1 MNFFCNP
8 PEDLENSMP
17 LEPMRLQVIGDQQ
30 STLKD
35 FLFELVDTHPTKL
48 KSEEKH
54 KLRDTYRQ
62 ILLNVTYNSIRG
74 VYTAIPRGKSAF
86 KSDSYWGKIGLS
98 YVFTLTVLDRLKTDG
113 YILQHTGFY
122 NAQAGFGR
130 LTRIYGLEKL
140 SERLNAQAIG
150 DFLQFQ
156 DDDDIETLVLMGFDY
171 TKATLPENHPDI
183 ARLKAINNFLKD
195 YAWQKKGPMRL
206 VYSDGPLKGGRV
218 YSRFQNMPRAQRAEL
233 KINGLPTVELDFKA
247 NHLMM
252 LISLSGTQP
261 PEDPYLTIATI
272 ANLSREKV
280 KSFINTSLSAES
292 ASVAFNACKKHKINR
307 QLFNL
312 LEEATL
318 TAFPNITLYSG
329 LGVFLQSLEGQIALD
344 IMVEGVNHN
353 IPVLPVHDSFIT
365 TIGNEEWLLKQMLY
379 KWQQHLGTTHKTK
392 VEKIG

>member
-17 LEPMRLQVIGDQQ
+17 VEPMRLQVIGDQQ
-30 STLKD
+30 SALKD
-35 FLFELVDTHPTKL
+35 FLSELVDTHRTKL

-98 YVFTLTVLDRLKTDG
+98 FVFTLAVLDRLNTDG

-140 SERLNAQAIG
+140 SERINAPAIG
-150 DFLQFQ
+150 DFMQFL
-156 DDDDIETLVLMGFDY
+156 DDDVETLVLKGFNY
-171 TKATLPENHPDI
+171 ETTALSENHHDL
-183 ARLKAINNFLKD
+183 ARLKAINEFLKG
-195 YAWQKKGPMRL
+195 YAWQQKAPMRL
-206 VYSDGPLKGGRV
+206 VYSDGPLEGGRV
-218 YSRFQNMPRAQRAEL
+218 YSRFQNMPKAQRAEL

-252 LISLSGTQP
+252 LVSLSGTHP
-261 PEDPYLTIATI
+261 PDDPYLTIANI
-272 ANLSREKV
+272 ANLSRAMV
-280 KSFINTSLSAES
+280 KTFINTSLSAES
-292 ASVAFNACKKHKINR
+292 ASVAFNACKKHQINR
-307 QLFNL
+307 QLFNV
-312 LEEATL
+312 LEEATF
-318 TAFPNITLYSG
+318 TAFPNIRLYSG
-329 LGVFLQSLEGQIALD
+329 LGVFLQSIEGQIALD
-344 IMVEGVNHN
+344 IMIEGVDNN

-365 TIGNEEWLLKQMLY
+365 TVGNEEWLSKQMLY
-379 KWQQHLGTTHKTK
+379 QWQQHLGTTHKTK
-392 VEKIG
+392 VDKKG

>member
-17 LEPMRLQVIGDQQ
+17 VEPMRLQVIGDQQ
-30 STLKD
+30 SALKD
-35 FLFELVDTHPTKL
+35 LLSELIDTHPTKL
-48 KSEEKH
+48 KAEEKH

-62 ILLNVTYNSIRG
+62 ILLNATYNSIRG
-74 VYTAIPRGKSAF
+74 VYTAIPRGKESF
-86 KSDSYWGKIGLS
+86 DSGSYWKSIGLT
-98 YVFTLTVLDRLKTDG
+98 YRFTIAALNRLKNDG

-140 SERLNAQAIG
+140 SERINAQAIG

-156 DDDDIETLVLMGFDY
+156 DDDDVETLVLKGFGY
-171 TKATLPENHPDI
+171 EKATLSKNHPDI
-183 ARLKAINNFLKD
+183 ARLKAINEFLKD
-195 YAWQKKGPMRL
+195 YSWQQKGPMRL

-218 YSRFQNMPRAQRAEL
+218 YSRFQNMPKAQRAEI

-252 LISLSGTQP
+252 LVSLSGTHP
-261 PEDPYLTIATI
+261 PDDPYLTIANI
-272 ANLSREKV
+272 ANLSRAMV
-280 KSFINTSLSAES
+280 KAFINTSLSAAS
-292 ASVAFNACKKHKINR
+292 ATVAFNACKRSQINQR
-307 QLFNL
+307 LFNA

-318 TAFPNITLYSG
+318 TAFPNIKLYSG

-365 TIGNEEWLLKQMLY
+365 TVGNEEWLLKQLLLH
-379 KWQQHLGTTHKTK
+379 WQQHLGTTHKTK
-392 VEKIG
+392 VEKKG

>member
-17 LEPMRLQVIGDQQ
+17 VEPMRLQSIGEQQ
-30 STLKD
+30 SALKD
-35 FLFELVDTHPTKL
+35 LLSELIDTHPTKL
-48 KSEEKH
+48 KAEEKH

-74 VYTAIPRGKSAF
+74 VYTAIPRGKESF
-86 KSDSYWGKIGLS
+86 DSGSYWKSIGLT
-98 YVFTLTVLDRLKTDG
+98 YRFTIAALNRLKNDG

-140 SERLNAQAIG
+140 SERINAPIIG
-150 DFLQFQ
+150 EFLQFQ
-156 DDDDIETLVLMGFDY
+156 DDDDVETLVLKGFGY
-171 TKATLPENHPDI
+171 EKTTLSENHPDI
-183 ARLKAINNFLKD
+183 ARLKAINEFLKD
-195 YAWQKKGPMRL
+195 YFWQQKGPMRL
-206 VYSDGPLKGGRV
+206 VYSDGPIKGGRV
-218 YSRFQNMPRAQRAEL
+218 YSRFQNMPKDLRADL
-233 KINGLPTVELDFKA
+233 KINGVPTVELDFKA

-252 LISLSGTQP
+252 LISLSGMRA
-261 PEDPYLTIATI
+261 PEDPYLTIANI

-280 KSFINTSLSAES
+280 KSFINTSLSAQS

-307 QLFNL
+307 QLFDV

-318 TAFPNITLYSG
+318 TAFPKIRLYSG

-365 TIGNEEWLLKQMLY
+365 TVGNEEWLLRQMLLH
-379 KWQQHLGTTHKTK
+379 WQQHLGTTHKTK
-392 VEKIG
+392 VEKKG

>member
-17 LEPMRLQVIGDQQ
+17 LEPMRLKVIGDQQ

-35 FLFELVDTHPTKL
+35 LLSELVDSHPTRL

-74 VYTAIPRGKSAF
+74 VYTAIPRGKESFDAG
-86 KSDSYWGKIGLS
+86 SYWKSIGLS
-98 YVFTLTVLDRLKTDG
+98 YRFTIAALDRLIKDG
-113 YILQHTGFY
+113 YILQHTGFH
-122 NAQAGFGR
+122 NAQARFGR

-140 SERLNAQAIG
+140 SERINAPAVG
-150 DFLQFQ
+150 NFLQFQ
-156 DDDDIETLVLMGFDY
+156 DDDIESLVLKGFDY
-171 TKATLPENHPDI
+171 TRATLHENHPDI
-183 ARLKAINNFLKD
+183 ARLKAINNFLED
-195 YAWQKKGPMRL
+195 YAWQQKGPMRL

-218 YSRFQNMPRAQRAEL
+218 YSRFQNMPKAQRAEL

-252 LISLSGTQP
+252 LVSLSGTHP
-261 PEDPYLTIATI
+261 PDDPYLTIATI

-307 QLFNL
+307 QLFNV

-318 TAFPNITLYSG
+318 TAFPNIRLYSG

-365 TIGNEEWLLKQMLY
+365 TVGNEEWLLKQMLHH
-379 KWQQHLGTTHKTK
+379 WQQHLVTTHKTK
-392 VEKIG
+392 VEEKG

>member
-17 LEPMRLQVIGDQQ
+17 VEPMRLQVIGDQQ
-30 STLKD
+30 SALKD
-35 FLFELVDTHPTKL
+35 FLSELVDTHPTKL
-48 KSEEKH
+48 KAEEKH

-74 VYTAIPRGKSAF
+74 VYTAISRGKSAF
-86 KSDSYWGKIGLS
+86 KSDTYWGKIGLS
-98 YVFTLTVLDRLKTDG
+98 FVFTIAVIDRLKNDG

-140 SERLNAQAIG
+140 SERINAPAIG
-150 DFLQFQ
+150 DFMQFQ
-156 DDDDIETLVLMGFDY
+156 DDDVETLVLNGFGY
-171 TKATLPENHPDI
+171 EKATLSEYHHDI
-183 ARLKAINNFLKD
+183 ARLKTINEFLKD
-195 YAWQKKGPMRL
+195 YSWQQKGPMRL
-206 VYSDGPLKGGRV
+206 VYSDGPLKGGRI
-218 YSRFQNMPRAQRAEL
+218 YSRFQNMPKAQRAEL

-252 LISLSGTQP
+252 LVSLSGTHP
-261 PEDPYLTIATI
+261 PDDPYLTIANI
-272 ANLSREKV
+272 ANLSRGKV
-280 KSFINTSLSAES
+280 KTFINTSLSAAS
-292 ASVAFNACKKHKINR
+292 ATVAFNACKRSQINQ
-307 QLFNL
+307 QLFNA

-318 TAFPNITLYSG
+318 TAFPNIKLYSG

-344 IMVEGVNHN
+344 IMAEGVNHN

-365 TIGNEEWLLKQMLY
+365 TVGNEEWLLNQMLFQ
-379 KWQQHLGTTHKTK
+379 WQQHLGTTHKTK
-392 VEKIG
+392 VEKKG

>member
-17 LEPMRLQVIGDQQ
+17 VEPMRLQVIGDQQ
-30 STLKD
+30 SALKD
-35 FLFELVDTHPTKL
+35 FLSELVYSHPTKL

-74 VYTAIPRGKSAF
+74 VYTAIPRGKESFDAG
-86 KSDSYWGKIGLS
+86 SYWKSIGLT
-98 YVFTLTVLDRLKTDG
+98 YRFTIAALDRLIKDG

-140 SERLNAQAIG
+140 SERINAPAIG
-150 DFLQFQ
+150 DFMQFL
-156 DDDDIETLVLMGFDY
+156 DDDVETLVLKGFNYD
-171 TKATLPENHPDI
+171 TTALSENHHDL
-183 ARLKAINNFLKD
+183 ARLKAINEFLKD
-195 YAWQKKGPMRL
+195 YSWQQKGPMRL
-206 VYSDGPLKGGRV
+206 VYSNGPLKGGRV
-218 YSRFQNMPRAQRAEL
+218 YSRFQNMPKEVRAEL

-252 LISLSGTQP
+252 IVSLSGTHP
-261 PEDPYLTIATI
+261 PEDPYLTIANI
-272 ANLSREKV
+272 ANLSRAKV
-280 KSFINTSLSAES
+280 KTFINTSLSAAS
-292 ASVAFNACKKHKINR
+292 AIVAFNACKRSQINQ
-307 QLFNL
+307 QLFNA

-318 TAFPNITLYSG
+318 TAFPNIKLYSG

-344 IMVEGVNHN
+344 IMVEGVNLN
-353 IPVLPVHDSFIT
+353 IPVLPLHDSFIT
-365 TIGNEEWLLKQMLY
+365 TVENKEWLSKQMLHQ
-379 KWQQHLGTTHKTK
+379 WQQHLGTTYKTK
-392 VEKIG
+392 VEEKG

>member
-17 LEPMRLQVIGDQQ
+17 LEPMRLQSIGEQQ
-30 STLKD
+30 SALKD
-35 FLFELVDTHPTKL
+35 FLSELVYTHPTKL
-48 KSEEKH
+48 KAEEKH

-62 ILLNVTYNSIRG
+62 ILLNVTYNSSRG

-86 KSDSYWGKIGLS
+86 KSDSYWRKIGLS
-98 YVFTLTVLDRLKTDG
+98 FVFTRAVLDRLKTDG

-130 LTRIYGLEKL
+130 LTRIYSLEKL
-140 SERLNAQAIG
+140 SERINAPIIG
-150 DFLQFQ
+150 EFLQFQ
-156 DDDDIETLVLMGFDY
+156 DDDDVETLVLEGFGY
-171 TKATLPENHPDI
+171 EKTTLSKNHPDI
-183 ARLKAINNFLKD
+183 TRLKAINEFLKD
-195 YAWQKKGPMRL
+195 YSWQQKGPMRL
-206 VYSDGPLKGGRV
+206 VYSDSPIKGGRV
-218 YSRFQNMPRAQRAEL
+218 YSRFQNMPKEVRAEL

-252 LISLSGTQP
+252 IVSLSGTQP
-261 PEDPYLTIATI
+261 PEDPYLTIANI
-272 ANLSREKV
+272 ANLSRAKV
-280 KSFINTSLSAES
+280 KTFINISLSAAS
-292 ASVAFNACKKHKINR
+292 ATVAFNACKRSQINQ
-307 QLFNL
+307 QLFNA

-318 TAFPNITLYSG
+318 TAFPNIKLYSG

-365 TIGNEEWLLKQMLY
+365 TIGNEEWLLNQMLY
-379 KWQQHLGTTHKTK
+379 QWQQHLGTTHKTK
-392 VEKIG
+392 VEKKG